1 MQLAMI
7 LMVPILV
14 LVMEDTLVM
23 DLIVQVSQVTI
34 INLRLEAI

>member
-7 LMVPILV
+7 LMAPTLV

-23 DLIVQVSQVTI
+23 DLIVQVSQVAAI
-34 INLRLEAI
+34 VIRLYAI